1 MWSLLN
7 GRPTLPNPKEK
18 RVRGSETSARRLAP
32 RSKGIRVPKRPAE
45 VFLNI
50 PYDTKFDR
58 LFRAYICGISAF
70 GLVPRATLE
79 IPGGARRL
87 DRILELI
94 QSCAYAV
101 HDLSRVELDAHKPR
115 TPRFNMPFELGL
127 SVAHEKSAKKG
138 KHEWF
143 VCESMN
149 FRLAKS
155 LSDLNGTDPYIH
167 GGTVGGVFTEL
178 RNMFVRSDRQPSV
191 HQMWTIYRDM
201 SRSLP
206 VVLEQAG
213 TQSLYTARVFKDL
226 CVLASASADRIVV

>member
-1 MWSLLN
+1 MKARIKTRFATAKETARVLGVSKSRFKLLERLSHS
-7 GRPTLPNPKEK
+7 GRIFK
-18 RVRGSETSARRLAP
+18 RTSEGNSIGKDAGSPMGVHVEFIKRASDSTKPEGKAGTGKRKVGKKLAP

-94 QSCAYAV
+94 RSCAYAV
-101 HDLSRVELDAHKPR
+101 HDLSRVELDALKPR

-155 LSDLNGTDPYIH
+155 LSDLNGTD
-167 GGTVGGVFTEL
+167 
-178 RNMFVRSDRQPSV
+178 
-191 HQMWTIYRDM
+191 
-201 SRSLP
+201 
-206 VVLEQAG
+206 
-213 TQSLYTARVFKDL
+213 
-226 CVLASASADRIVV
+226 

>member
-1 MWSLLN
+1 M
-7 GRPTLPNPKEK
+7 PKPE
-18 RVRGSETSARRLAP
+18 
-32 RSKGIRVPKRPAE
+32 AE

-50 PYDTKFDR
+50 PYDKRFER
-58 LFRAYICGISAF
+58 LFRAYICGTSAF

-94 QSCAYAV
+94 RSCKYAI
-101 HDLSRVELDAHKPR
+101 HDLSRVELDRTPPL

-127 SVAHEKSAKKG
+127 SVAHEKASKRG
-138 KHEWF
+138 RDEWF

-167 GGTVGGVFTEL
+167 GGIVNGLFGQL
-178 RNMFVRSDRQPSV
+178 GNMFVRSDRQPSIQ
-191 HQMWTIYRDM
+191 QMWTIYREM
-201 SRSLP
+201 SRALP
-206 VVLEQAG
+206 VILHRAG
-213 TQSLYTARVFKDL
+213 PASLYSARVFKDL

>member
-1 MWSLLN
+1 
-7 GRPTLPNPKEK
+7 
-18 RVRGSETSARRLAP
+18 
-32 RSKGIRVPKRPAE
+32 VPKQPAE

-50 PYDTKFDR
+50 PYDQKFDR

-87 DRILELI
+87 DRILQLI
-94 QSCAYAV
+94 QSCTYAI

-127 SVAHEKSAKKG
+127 SVAHEKSSKKR

-143 VCESMN
+143 VCESMI

-155 LSDLNGTDPYIH
+155 LSDLNGTDPNIH

-191 HQMWTIYRDM
+191 QQMWVIYREM
-201 SRSLP
+201 SKSLP
-206 VVLEQAG
+206 IILRRAG
-213 TQSLYTARVFKDL
+213 SSSLYSARIFKDL
-226 CVLASASADRIVV
+226 CVLASASSDRIVL